1 MSDLGRVDAHTL
13 ADVRRMTAPK
23 AIQPRRNIWSRA
35 AELAAETPESR
46 NRYVDFLRAVSIGAV
61 VIGHWLVAA
70 PHLNGGEINLDNMLY
85 HQPWTQLLTWAFQ
98 VMPVFF
104 IVGGYSN
111 GVSWRSAQ
119 RSSHR
124 YAEWLS
130 GRLQRLVGPVL
141 PLLFVWALVGAVAHW
156 WGVDPRLIRLGSQ
169 MALIPIWFL
178 AVYVGAVVLVP
189 VTHAAWQRWGI
200 WSFVTLAIA
209 AALDDTL
216 FFAANMRAVGWLN
229 YPLVWLAVHQLGY
242 AWRDGKLAGLRKV
255 LPLSLGA
262 LLILVGLVI
271 LGPYP
276 LSMVSVPGET
286 VSNSLPPKFTLLV
299 LGVFQGGLLLSL
311 QAPVGRWLTRMT
323 PWTVTVLVNGMI
335 MTIYLWHLTAMT
347 LLAGLG
353 LATGFAGLTLVPGSA
368 VWWLYRPAWI
378 AILLV
383 ALALFGLMF
392 GRLERS
398 AAGFGGIG
406 AWRLIVGSALVCGGL
421 ALVALDGVGG
431 NGLLGIRVWVIAL
444 PFAGAALA
452 GVNPMRSRPG

>member
-1 MSDLGRVDAHTL
+1 
-13 ADVRRMTAPK
+13 
-23 AIQPRRNIWSRA
+23 
-35 AELAAETPESR
+35 
-46 NRYVDFLRAVSIGAV
+46 VDFLRAVSIGAV
-61 VIGHWLVAA
+61 VVGHWLVAA
-70 PHLNGGEINLDNMLY
+70 PYLNGGEISLDNMLY
-85 HQPWTQLLTWAFQ
+85 HQPWTQWLTWVFQ
-98 VMPVFF
+98 VMSVFF

-119 RSSHR
+119 RSNRR

-141 PLLFVWALVGAVAHW
+141 PLLFAWALLGAIAHR
-156 WGVDPRLIRLGSQ
+156 WGVDPGLIKLGSQ

-189 VTHAAWQRWGI
+189 VTYAAWQRFGI
-200 WSFVTLAIA
+200 WSLVVLAVA
-209 AALDDTL
+209 AAVDDTL
-216 FFAANMRAVGWLN
+216 FFAANMRVVGWFN

-242 AWRDGKLAGLRKV
+242 AWRDGKLTGLWKL

-262 LLILVGLVI
+262 LLILVGLVT

-276 LSMVSVPGET
+276 LSMVSVPGEA
-286 VSNSLPPKFTLLV
+286 VSNSLPPKLTMLA

-311 QAPVGRWLTRMT
+311 EAPLRRWLTRRM
-323 PWTVTVLVNGMI
+323 PWTATVLVNGMI
-335 MTIYLWHLTAMT
+335 MTVYLWHLSAMA
-347 LLAGLG
+347 LIAGLG
-353 LATGFAGLTLVPGSA
+353 LATGFAGLTLVPGSG
-368 VWWLYRPAWI
+368 VWWLYRPVWI

-383 ALALFGLMF
+383 VLALFGLVF
-392 GRLERS
+392 GRFER
-398 AAGFGGIG
+398 AAPGSGNIG

-431 NGLLGIRVWVIAL
+431 DGWLGIRIWVIAL

-452 GVNPMRSRPG
+452 GVNPMRRRPG